1 MTTPPLPLDGLSV
14 AGVETC
20 IEVPSMKLVLDL
32 GRCTRTAVNQPLAL
46 LSHGHM
52 DHLGAAAHHAARRA
66 MMKMSEGTYLVPRAV
81 HAEVEAL
88 FAAAG
93 ALDGQT
99 IPRKIV
105 PLAPG
110 ERFPLGKGRFVEP
123 FATVHRVPSQGY
135 IVWET
140 RRRLKDEH
148 RGLAPEKIAELKRAG
163 AAIDETVEVPLL
175 AFTGDTRVEALE
187 TTPALAAAETLI
199 AECTFLD
206 DRVSVD
212 EARAMG
218 HIHLDELLA
227 RAELLSA
234 RDVVLTHF
242 SARYTE
248 ADVARILEE
257 RLPDSLR
264 GRVRFLF
271 GEDRR

>member
-1 MTTPPLPLDGLSV
+1 
-14 AGVETC
+14 
-20 IEVPSMKLVLDL
+20 
-32 GRCTRTAVNQPLAL
+32 
-46 LSHGHM
+46 
-52 DHLGAAAHHAARRA
+52 
-66 MMKMSEGTYLVPRAV
+66 
-81 HAEVEAL
+81 
-88 FAAAG
+88 
-93 ALDGQT
+93 
-99 IPRKIV
+99 
-105 PLAPG
+105 
-110 ERFPLGKGRFVEP
+110 
-123 FATVHRVPSQGY
+123 
-135 IVWET
+135 
-140 RRRLKDEH
+140 LKDEH

-163 AAIDETVEVPLL
+163 AAIDETLEVPLL